1 MKKIITVMAALSAA
15 FMLASCASKGIE
27 GKGVKLAAGRPEI
40 IDYKGQAFGSDIP
53 GWVIDAADGETKE
66 VQKALKLKGQKVWI
80 LQNDGTDLD
89 MLKLWTDQIDGR
101 SQIASAIEQTVGD
114 LISAELDASQENT
127 SAADKAMYVN
137 EFSTRMTNLTLQGLD
152 KVTDYWTKTRTLK
165 TGVKKAKSDADYT
178 YKYTYL
184 VVFAMD
190 EDMFETQVQ
199 AAFADI
205 DDNDEQSAM
214 LRDIVTS
221 KLKERVDIFA
231 AK

>member
-1 MKKIITVMAALSAA
+1 MKKLITVAVAALATL
-15 FMLASCASKGIE
+15 MLASCASKSID
-27 GKGVKLAAGRPEI
+27 GKGVRLTAGRPEI
-40 IDYKGQAFGSDIP
+40 VDYKGQSFGADIP
-53 GWVIDAADGETKE
+53 SWVIDAVDGDTKE

-127 SAADKAMYVN
+127 TEAEKAMYVN

-152 KVTDYWTKTRTLK
+152 KVTDYWTRTRTLK

-184 VVFAMD
+184 VVFSMD
-190 EDMFETQVQ
+190 EDMFDAQVK

-214 LRDIVTS
+214 LRDIVTA
-221 KLKERVDIFA
+221 KLKDRVDVFA